1 MIDIYRPVLCKN
13 RCLPHDESVVIP
25 IIPVALCYVI
35 VREKKWSRWQ
45 LNVEIRWEMT
55 SGL

>member
-35 VREKKWSRWQ
+35 VREKKWS